1 MSDCAGAFP
10 RLREAGGRLQIMDS
24 WRTTSQPTT
33 DVDHRQLKVD
43 VTQLRSGW
51 FFTKIKVNYLLF
63 WILYHYYFV
72 SYSIFNIL
80 FFLILFNILFIF
92 LNQSVFNYYNDLI
105 RYNFVYLLFIGY
117 SIFILFP

>member
-1 MSDCAGAFP
+1 
-10 RLREAGGRLQIMDS
+10 
-24 WRTTSQPTT
+24 
-33 DVDHRQLKVD
+33 
-43 VTQLRSGW
+43 
-51 FFTKIKVNYLLF
+51 
-63 WILYHYYFV
+63 LYHYYFV